1 MLQVSLED
9 QLYRSLLT
17 SLSLTSAPAKL
28 PVSRRVIMD
37 ISTTKEKEKGLFDK
51 VCIISTHDE
60 LEIFLN
66 V

>member
-28 PVSRRVIMD
+28 PVSRRVTMD
-37 ISTTKEKEKGLFDK
+37 ISTTKEKEKGLFGK
-51 VCIISTHDE
+51 VCIISTQE